1 MKTAFGYDGW
11 AQSCGEEVCKT
22 LVAGKG
28 YGDRCDS
35 IPKVLVRAFNFELF
49 ASPPPETV
57 DALCACRAGDWML
70 VQRSQGFRAGSFG
83 QFVADGAAE
92 TLDCGHSTSCGNGT
106 PCLVLCY
113 DGYNQSTSRE
123 TSMTL
128 RSAMGGTERNDADPK
143 VLCPPP
149 TQLSGSRFQRFK
161 VCGFARTWRPI
172 RRVPDASARQASRR
186 MRLRQAYNFELF
198 DMGADEVCGSLTRCQ
213 TQAFVVIEEDVQ
225 NG

>member
-83 QFVADGAAE
+83 QFVADGAAG
-92 TLDCGHSTSCGNGT
+92 TLDCGHMAGVGNGT

-149 TQLSGSRFQRFK
+149 RYENFHRNIVAFDPYPPTNVGNGVYDDEASGTLVCSSAPGHHQAVVQFQGR
-161 VCGFARTWRPI
+161 
-172 RRVPDASARQASRR
+172 
-186 MRLRQAYNFELF
+186 
-198 DMGADEVCGSLTRCQ
+198 
-213 TQAFVVIEEDVQ
+213 
-225 NG
+225 

>member
-1 MKTAFGYDGW
+1 VKTAFGYDGW

-70 VQRSQGFRAGSFG
+70 VQRSQGYRAGSFG
-83 QFVADGAAE
+83 QFVADGAAG
-92 TLDCGHSTSCGNGT
+92 TLDCGHMAGVGNGT
-106 PCLVLCY
+106 PCLVLCRVTNSNGE
-113 DGYNQSTSRE
+113 DVAPTLTCELARQTTKQLEASGGY
-123 TSMTL
+123 
-128 RSAMGGTERNDADPK
+128 

-149 TQLSGSRFQRFK
+149 CICRAIGFSDSKSADSRGLGDRLEEFPTLLR
-161 VCGFARTWRPI
+161 
-172 RRVPDASARQASRR
+172 DRQAAVCVYAKPTTSSCSTWGRTKYAGRSRDAR
-186 MRLRQAYNFELF
+186 RGR
-198 DMGADEVCGSLTRCQ
+198 SS
-213 TQAFVVIEEDVQ
+213 
-225 NG
+225 

>member
-35 IPKVLVRAFNFELF
+35 IPKALVRAFNFELF

-83 QFVADGAAE
+83 QFLATDAAG
-92 TLDCGHSTSCGNGT
+92 TLDCGHMAGVGNGT
-106 PCLVLCY
+106 QCLVLYY

-149 TQLSGSRFQRFK
+149 AMKISIGTSWRSTHSRQSGTPS
-161 VCGFARTWRPI
+161 TTTRPAERSSAAPRPDTI
-172 RRVPDASARQASRR
+172 RRSF
-186 MRLRQAYNFELF
+186 NFGGG
-198 DMGADEVCGSLTRCQ
+198 DCRG
-213 TQAFVVIEEDVQ
+213 
-225 NG
+225 

>member
-1 MKTAFGYDGW
+1 MKTAFGYGGW

-83 QFVADGAAE
+83 QFLATDAAG
-92 TLDCGHSTSCGNGT
+92 TLDCGHMAGVGNGT

-143 VLCPPP
+143 VLCPPLRNCRAVGFSDSKSADSRGLGDRHEEFP
-149 TQLSGSRFQRFK
+149 THLRDRQAA
-161 VCGFARTWRPI
+161 VCVYAKPTTSSCSTWARTKSAGRSRDARH
-172 RRVPDASARQASRR
+172 RRSS
-186 MRLRQAYNFELF
+186 
-198 DMGADEVCGSLTRCQ
+198 
-213 TQAFVVIEEDVQ
+213 
-225 NG
+225 

>member
-83 QFVADGAAE
+83 QFLATDAAG
-92 TLDCGHSTSCGNGT
+92 TLDCGHMAGVGNGT

-123 TSMTL
+123 TSIPL
-128 RSAMGGTERNDADPK
+128 RSAMGGTERNDADTK

-149 TQLSGSRFQRFK
+149 CYEDFHRNIVAFDPYPPTNVGNAVYDDEASGTL
-161 VCGFARTWRPI
+161 VCSSAPGHHQAVVQFA
-172 RRVPDASARQASRR
+172 
-186 MRLRQAYNFELF
+186 
-198 DMGADEVCGSLTRCQ
+198 
-213 TQAFVVIEEDVQ
+213 EE
-225 NG
+225 